1 MRKPEHISMI
11 YKCAHLNLVEWISG
25 KMLNLEVRQTK
36 V

>member
-11 YKCAHLNLVEWISG
+11 YNCAHFNLVEWVSG
-25 KMLNLEVRQTK
+25 KRLNLEVTQAK